1 MMLHPI
7 HAWVFW
13 LPLILFLVFIR
24 RGGPRR
30 GLRWWGGDWRR
41 WESDLRGWGAHQRG
55 WGPGWEERRRSPAA
69 PPPLDEG
76 VRARLELVEQLE
88 SRVTELENRL
98 DFTERLLAGRSATDP
113 AATPRGA

>member
-7 HAWVFW
+7 HALFFW
-13 LPLILFLVFIR
+13 LPLILFLVFVL

-30 GLRWWGGDWRR
+30 GLYWGGGDW
-41 WESDLRGWGAHQRG
+41 RGWGAHRRG
-55 WGPGWEERRRSPAA
+55 WGPGWEERRHSPAA
-69 PPPLDEG
+69 SPALDEG

-98 DFTERLLAGRSATDP
+98 DFTERLLAGRSAADP
-113 AATPRGA
+113 AATPSGA

>member
-7 HAWVFW
+7 HAWFFW
-13 LPLILFLVFIR
+13 LPLILFLVFVL

-30 GLRWWGGDWRR
+30 RAHLWGGDWRG
-41 WESDLRGWGAHQRG
+41 SGANWRG
-55 WGPGWEERRRSPAA
+55 WGPGWVERRHA
-69 PPPLDEG
+69 PVAQPPLDEG

-98 DFTERLLAGRSATDP
+98 DFTERLLAGRPATDP